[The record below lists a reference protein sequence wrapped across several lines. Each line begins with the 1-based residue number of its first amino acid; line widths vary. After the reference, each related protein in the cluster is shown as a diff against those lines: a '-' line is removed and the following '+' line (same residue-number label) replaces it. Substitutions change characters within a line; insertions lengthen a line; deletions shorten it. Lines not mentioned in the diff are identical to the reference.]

1 MSEVNMPTDS
11 FWAGVGTSIQHASGE
26 IVIAALVIA
35 SLVFAYVKFY
45 LPEKVKD
52 KNAERDIELKKFE
65 LDKERQSAEL
75 DIQRQRG
82 ETQARQIEISNNQT
96 EILRQVLSI
105 LQSVQ
110 TTQKVIVAQLN
121 DSKSNSR
128 AMGKVIELVQDD
140 IGHIKTKV
148 DDIHNVIFTDTKIGG
163 SS

>member
-75 DIQRQRG
+75 DLQRQRG

-96 EILRQVLSI
+96 EILHQVLSI

-110 TTQKVIVAQLN
+110 TTQKVIVAQLD
-121 DSKSNSR
+121 DSKTNSR

-140 IGHIKTKV
+140 IGHIKSQV

>member
-1 MSEVNMPTDS
+1 MPTDS
-11 FWAGVGTSIQHASGE
+11 FWSGVGVAIQHASGE
-26 IVIAALVIA
+26 IVIAALVLA
-35 SLVFAYVKFY
+35 ALVFAYVKFY

-65 LDKERQSAEL
+65 LDKERQNAEL

-96 EILRQVLSI
+96 EILHQVLSI

-110 TTQKVIVAQLN
+110 TTQQVIVAQLD

-140 IGHIKTKV
+140 IDHIRTQV
-148 DDIHNVIFTDTKIGG
+148 DDIHNVIFTDAKVGG